1 MNTQE
6 KTELVVKTKNDQMK
20 EQLLKDIQDLNYKI
34 DYHQTNLAELKIKMQ
49 LAEYTLRNLTDNEYA
64 V

>member
-6 KTELVVKTKNDQMK
+6 NTELVVTTKNDQLK
-20 EQLLKDIQDLNYKI
+20 EQLLKDIKELQFHI
-34 DYHQTNLAELKIKMQ
+34 DYHEKHLSEYKLKMQ
-49 LAEYTLRNLTDNEYA
+49 LAEYTLRNLTESEYA

>member
-6 KTELVVKTKNDQMK
+6 NTELVVTTKNDQLK
-20 EQLLKDIQDLNYKI
+20 EQQLKDIKDLHFHI
-34 DYHQTNLAELKIKMQ
+34 EYHEKKLAEYKIKMQ
-49 LAEYTLRNLTDNEYA
+49 LAEYTLRNLTESEYA

>member
-1 MNTQE
+1 MNTE
-6 KTELVVKTKNDQMK
+6 GNTELVTAKNDQLK
-20 EQLLKDIQDLNYKI
+20 EQLLKDIKDIHWHI
-34 DYHQTNLAELKIKMQ
+34 DYHERQLADYKLKMQ